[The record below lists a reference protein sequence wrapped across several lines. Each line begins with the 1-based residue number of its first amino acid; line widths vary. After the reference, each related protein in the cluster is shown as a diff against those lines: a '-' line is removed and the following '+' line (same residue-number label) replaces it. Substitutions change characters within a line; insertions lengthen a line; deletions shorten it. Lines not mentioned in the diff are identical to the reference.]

1 MSRRTARKHI
11 FKIIFQMDFNK
22 DEPIDA
28 IIDTYNEEIE
38 PIESS
43 DMSFI
48 KGETQGIANNI
59 DTITATINNC
69 ANGWTLGR
77 MNSVDAAILKI
88 AVYEILFCED
98 IPDKVAANE
107 AVELAKQYSAD
118 KAPGF
123 INGILGKVIESKC

>member
-11 FKIIFQMDFNK
+11 FNIIFQMDFNK
-22 DEPIDA
+22 DEA
-28 IIDTYNEEIE
+28 LENIIDTYNEEIE
-38 PIESS
+38 TIEAG

-48 KGETQGIANNI
+48 KSEVSGIAEKMSAIEETVNS
-59 DTITATINNC
+59 C
-69 ANGWTLGR
+69 ANGWTMDR
-77 MNSVDAAILKI
+77 MNNVDAAILKI
-88 AVYEILFCED
+88 AVYEILFCDD
-98 IPDKVAANE
+98 IPDKVSANE

>member
-11 FKIIFQMDFNK
+11 FNIIFQMDFNK
-22 DEPIDA
+22 DESIDA

-38 PIESS
+38 PIESG

-69 ANGWTLGR
+69 ANGWTLER

-107 AVELAKQYSAD
+107 AVEIAKQYSAD